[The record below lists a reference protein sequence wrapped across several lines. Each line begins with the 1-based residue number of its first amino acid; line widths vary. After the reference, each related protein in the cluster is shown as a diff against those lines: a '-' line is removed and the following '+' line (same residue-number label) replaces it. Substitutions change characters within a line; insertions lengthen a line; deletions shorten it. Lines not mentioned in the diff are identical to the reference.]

1 MQMNKLVAKSE
12 VAVFIF
18 YIVSIPQN
26 CSKVNFTTINYNV
39 NKQNRRRTNVRWLW
53 ERGKSLIST
62 ERQIVSV

>member
-39 NKQNRRRTNVRWLW
+39 NKQNRRRTNVRWL
-53 ERGKSLIST
+53 
-62 ERQIVSV
+62 